1 MTAVESEHP
10 VGQANAVPPTEDMLC
25 TLVGRFM
32 FNWSNNESMLIYVI
46 MELMRTDEISAAV
59 VYSTLNTT
67 RARLDLVR
75 RLAKLHLR
83 DRTLRRRLDDL
94 IERFNGATRLRNEFQ
109 HSIYARDADGKLSQ
123 MRALR
128 ISETR
133 RRISFGD
140 PTMLDAHRIEQL
152 EATLG
157 ELQALNR
164 DLWAML
170 PDLRTAMAGRRDGV
184 GAGSA

>member
-1 MTAVESEHP
+1 MTRPLHEP
-10 VGQANAVPPTEDMLC
+10 QAARCDAAPATEEMLFS
-25 TLVGRFM
+25 LVGRFM

-46 MELMRTDEISAAV
+46 MALMRTDEISAAV

-83 DRTLRRRLDDL
+83 DRRLRRRLDDL
-94 IERFNGATRLRNEFQ
+94 IERFNGCTRLRNAFQ
-109 HSIYARDADGKLSQ
+109 HSIYACDADGHLSQ

-140 PTMLDAHRIEQL
+140 PTMLDAQRIDEL
-152 EATLG
+152 CMALV
-157 ELQALNR
+157 ELQTLNR
-164 DLWAML
+164 DIRVFL
-170 PDLRTAMAGRRDGV
+170 PDLQQAMTGLRDGGV
-184 GAGSA
+184 AGSA